1 VITDLGQHASTK
13 FRSATLETRQAEYPT
28 VALFIVLGA
37 FLHEKNP
44 AKPAGAGE
52 HETGNANHCVSRYPC
67 LTAAL
72 PVRDHTTP
80 FKAAAL
86 PTMGSHM
93 TDSSLDQ
100 QCINTL
106 RFLSVDMV
114 QKADSGHPG
123 LPLDAAPMAYVLWTK
138 HMKYHPADPHWA
150 DRDRFVLSAGH
161 GSALLYSLLHMT
173 GYDLSLDDIKQFRQ
187 WGSKTPGHPEYGHT
201 PGVEVTTG
209 PLGQGLA
216 NAVGMAIAEAQ
227 LAATYNRDGH
237 SVIDHRTW
245 VIVGDGDLM
254 EGVASEA
261 ASLAGHLK
269 LGKLVCLYDDN
280 YVTLAAGTDITFTE
294 DRAKRF
300 EAYGWQTIK
309 VADGNDIAAI
319 DAALN
324 EAVAETTR
332 PTLILVRTHIG
343 YGSPKQD
350 SFKAHGSPLGVEDV
364 KATKQKL
371 GWPLEPDFLI
381 PEPALQ
387 HFREAKARGQQ
398 AQDNWNG
405 RLDGYAKAF
414 PQLAD
419 ELRARLGGE
428 LPDGWDSDIPVFA
441 ADAKGIATREAGGK
455 VMNAIAP
462 KLAAL
467 FGGSADLDSSTFT
480 NLKGFGDFNPAVTKG
495 EDTQGSDSAGWS
507 DAGRNL
513 HFGVREHAMGAIVNG
528 LAVHGGFMPYGS
540 TFLIFSDYMR
550 PAIRLAALMGVHAIH
565 VFTHDSIALGE
576 DGPTHQPV
584 EQLASLRA
592 IPNLTVIR
600 PADANETAV
609 AWKVAVATRGRPVLF
624 ALSRQKLPTIDR
636 TRYASADGVR
646 QGAYV
651 LSDAKDGKPALILI
665 ASGSEV
671 GLILEAAAQ
680 LEARGIAVR
689 CVSMPSWELFE
700 AQPQSYRD
708 EVLPPDVTA
717 RLAVEMGVAQGWR
730 RYTGEHGDMLGIDRF
745 GASAPADA
753 LLREYGFTVDNVVQR
768 AKALLQK

>member
-1 VITDLGQHASTK
+1 
-13 FRSATLETRQAEYPT
+13 
-28 VALFIVLGA
+28 
-37 FLHEKNP
+37 
-44 AKPAGAGE
+44 
-52 HETGNANHCVSRYPC
+52 
-67 LTAAL
+67 
-72 PVRDHTTP
+72 
-80 FKAAAL
+80 
-86 PTMGSHM
+86 MSH
-93 TDSSLDQ
+93 DLDQ

-114 QKADSGHPG
+114 QKANSGHPG

-138 HMKYHPADPHWA
+138 HMKFHPADPHWP

-161 GSALLYSLLHMT
+161 GSALLYSLLHVT

-187 WGSKTPGHPEYGHT
+187 WGSKAPGHPEYGHT

-216 NAVGMAIAEAQ
+216 NAVGMAIGEAQ

-237 SVIDHRTW
+237 TVIDHRTW
-245 VIVGDGDLM
+245 AIVSDGDLM

-280 YVTLAAGTDITFTE
+280 YVTLAAGTDITFSE
-294 DRAKRF
+294 DRARRF

-309 VADGNDIAAI
+309 VDDGNDVAAI
-319 DAALN
+319 DRALN
-324 EAVAETTR
+324 DAVADTAR

-350 SFKAHGSPLGVEDV
+350 SYKAHGSPLGVEDV
-364 KATKQKL
+364 KATKEKL
-371 GWPLEPDFLI
+371 GWPTEPDFLV
-381 PEPALQ
+381 PEPALR
-387 HFREAKARGQQ
+387 HFHEAGRRGAQ
-398 AQDNWNG
+398 AQSEWNS
-405 RLDGYAKAF
+405 RLDGYARAF
-414 PQLAD
+414 PELAA
-419 ELRARLGGE
+419 ELRGRLRGE
-428 LPDGWDSDIPVFA
+428 LPENWDADIPGFD
-441 ADAKGIATREAGGK
+441 ADPKGLATREAGGK

-462 KLAAL
+462 HLPAL

-480 NLKGFGDFNPAVTKG
+480 NLKGFGDFNPAATKG
-495 EDTQGSDSAGWS
+495 LDTQGSDSAGWS
-507 DAGRNL
+507 NAGRNL

-528 LAVHGGFMPYGS
+528 LAVHGGFIPYGS

-576 DGPTHQPV
+576 DGPTHQPI

-592 IPNLTVIR
+592 IPNLVLIR

-609 AWKVAVATRGRPVLF
+609 AWKVALATTGKPVLF
-624 ALSRQKLPTIDR
+624 ALSRQKLPTLDR
-636 TRYASADGVR
+636 SRCASADGLR

-651 LSDAKDGKPALILI
+651 LRDATDGQKPALILI
-665 ASGSEV
+665 ATGSEV
-671 GLILEAAAQ
+671 SLIVQAAEQ
-680 LEARGIAVR
+680 LESRGIAVR

-700 AQPQSYRD
+700 AQSQAYRD

-717 RLAVEMGVAQGWR
+717 RLAVELGVAQGWQ
-730 RYTGEHGDMLGIDRF
+730 RYTGAHGDMLGIDRF
-745 GASAPADA
+745 GASAPAEV
-753 LLREYGFTVDNVVQR
+753 LLREYGFTVENVVQR
-768 AKALLQK
+768 AKALLQR